1 MMSDWK
7 ECTIGEIASVK
18 GGKRLPK
25 GVNLITEQNDH
36 PYIRIRD
43 LTEKTLELK
52 SSYEYVDNETQ
63 KCISRYIVGTGD
75 ILISIVGTIGLVAVV
90 GESLNGANLTENCVK
105 LIDIRED
112 VDREYLYYFL
122 VSNMGQDEIKKGTVG
137 AVQPKL
143 PIKNIQS
150 IKLYLPH
157 IDIQKRISGLLSAI
171 DCKIAQ
177 NTAINE
183 NLEQQAQALFK
194 AWFVDFEPF
203 GGVMTDDWRMGTF
216 SEIIESTL
224 GGDWGKEAPT
234 GNYTERVFCIRGAD
248 IPEVKAGNKGKMPT
262 RYILP
267 KNFSNKKLVAD
278 DIVVEISGGSP
289 TQSTGRVAA
298 ISQSLLDRYDSGM
311 ICTNFCRAIKPCE
324 GYSNFLYYYWQYLYD
339 RKVFFSYENGT
350 TGIKNLDLS
359 GFIETEPIIIP
370 SVQALDEFNCIVS
383 AFYSQIFENGQENEH
398 LATVRDT
405 LLPKLMNGE
414 IDVSTVQI

>member
-25 GVNLITEQNDH
+25 GVNLITEQNAH

-183 NLEQQAQALFK
+183 NLRLQAA
-194 AWFVDFEPF
+194 
-203 GGVMTDDWRMGTF
+203 
-216 SEIIESTL
+216 
-224 GGDWGKEAPT
+224 
-234 GNYTERVFCIRGAD
+234 
-248 IPEVKAGNKGKMPT
+248 
-262 RYILP
+262 
-267 KNFSNKKLVAD
+267 
-278 DIVVEISGGSP
+278 
-289 TQSTGRVAA
+289 
-298 ISQSLLDRYDSGM
+298 
-311 ICTNFCRAIKPCE
+311 
-324 GYSNFLYYYWQYLYD
+324 
-339 RKVFFSYENGT
+339 
-350 TGIKNLDLS
+350 
-359 GFIETEPIIIP
+359 
-370 SVQALDEFNCIVS
+370 
-383 AFYSQIFENGQENEH
+383 
-398 LATVRDT
+398 
-405 LLPKLMNGE
+405 
-414 IDVSTVQI
+414 

>member
-25 GVNLITEQNDH
+25 GVNLITEQNAH

-63 KCISRYIVGTGD
+63 KCISRYIVCTGD

-122 VSNMGQDEIKKGTVG
+122 VSNMGQDEIRKGTVG

-203 GGVMTDDWRMGTF
+203 GGVMPEDWRTGSL
-216 SEIIESTL
+216 SEICGYSKDKVNIEDLTLDTYYSTENMQTNRQGAVQATTL
-224 GGDWGKEAPT
+224 PTIKQTTACKKGDVLIS
-234 GNYTERVFCIRGAD
+234 NIRPYFKKIIYCFSDCGCSTDVLCFVPNKSEYSAFLYCVLYSD
-248 IPEVKAGNKGKMPT
+248 KFFDYMVAGSKGTKMP
-262 RYILP
+262 RGDKQQIMMYP
-267 KNFSNKKLVAD
+267 
-278 DIVVEISGGSP
+278 
-289 TQSTGRVAA
+289 
-298 ISQSLLDRYDSGM
+298 
-311 ICTNFCRAIKPCE
+311 IC
-324 GYSNFLYYYWQYLYD
+324 
-339 RKVFFSYENGT
+339 
-350 TGIKNLDLS
+350 
-359 GFIETEPIIIP
+359 IP
-370 SVQALDEFNCIVS
+370 SVEYI
-383 AFYSQIFENGQENEH
+383 ENFSKAVAPMLETVYTNRLEANN
-398 LATVRDT
+398 LATLRDT

-414 IDVSTVQI
+414 IDVSQVWV

>member
-1 MMSDWK
+1 MMSDCK

-25 GVNLITEQNDH
+25 GVNLITEQNTH

-183 NLEQQAQALFK
+183 NLELQAQAIFIDLFITNAK
-194 AWFVDFEPF
+194 PEWK
-203 GGVMTDDWRMGTF
+203 MGTISDLGNVVGGGTPSKKVEEYYTNDGIAWITPKDLSNDKSKFITHGETDITDLGLAKSSATLMPRGSVLF
-216 SEIIESTL
+216 SSRAPIGYIAIADGQVSTNQGFKSIVPFDNVGTAYVYFFLKENLSAIENVASGSTFKEVS
-224 GGDWGKEAPT
+224 GGT
-234 GNYTERVFCIRGAD
+234 
-248 IPEVKAGNKGKMPT
+248 M
-262 RYILP
+262 
-267 KNFSNKKLVAD
+267 KNFPAVIPD
-278 DIVVEISGGSP
+278 DDTLAKFKQFCSP
-289 TQSTGRVAA
+289 
-298 ISQSLLDRYDSGM
+298 LLEQQ
-311 ICTNFCRAIKPCE
+311 RALE
-324 GYSNFLYYYWQYLYD
+324 
-339 RKVFFSYENGT
+339 YENR
-350 TGIKNLDLS
+350 
-359 GFIETEPIIIP
+359 
-370 SVQALDEFNCIVS
+370 
-383 AFYSQIFENGQENEH
+383 Y
-398 LATVRDT
+398 LASLRDT

-414 IDVSTVQI
+414 IDVSEIKI

>member
-25 GVNLITEQNDH
+25 GVNLITEQNAH

-122 VSNMGQDEIKKGTVG
+122 VSNMGQDEIRKGTVG

-183 NLEQQAQALFK
+183 NLEQQ
-194 AWFVDFEPF
+194 
-203 GGVMTDDWRMGTF
+203 
-216 SEIIESTL
+216 
-224 GGDWGKEAPT
+224 
-234 GNYTERVFCIRGAD
+234 
-248 IPEVKAGNKGKMPT
+248 
-262 RYILP
+262 
-267 KNFSNKKLVAD
+267 
-278 DIVVEISGGSP
+278 
-289 TQSTGRVAA
+289 
-298 ISQSLLDRYDSGM
+298 
-311 ICTNFCRAIKPCE
+311 
-324 GYSNFLYYYWQYLYD
+324 
-339 RKVFFSYENGT
+339 
-350 TGIKNLDLS
+350 
-359 GFIETEPIIIP
+359 
-370 SVQALDEFNCIVS
+370 VQALCEKWVSEHAESIIMRPLSELAEINPDTYSPKEKWRFVNYLDTSSITNGVISEIQMINPDTDKLPSRARRIVKANDIVYSTVRPNQLHFGIISNPMENMLASTGFAVIRSKYTYISSPYLYHFLTSSDFIEKMQQLAEQSTSTFPSVKPSDIGTCMIPYADKEELLEITEQINNMYAMIS
-383 AFYSQIFENGQENEH
+383 ANHQENQR
-398 LATVRDT
+398 LSALRDT

-414 IDVSTVQI
+414 IDVSAVKI